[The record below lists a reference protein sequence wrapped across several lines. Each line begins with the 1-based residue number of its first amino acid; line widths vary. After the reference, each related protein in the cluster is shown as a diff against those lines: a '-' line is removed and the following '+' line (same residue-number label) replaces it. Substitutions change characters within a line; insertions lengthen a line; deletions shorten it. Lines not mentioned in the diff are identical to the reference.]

1 MIETIRC
8 AQTAADYAAFAR
20 LIREYVDWGRER
32 YRDQAWFVDKVFG
45 HQSLEQELQ
54 ALGRAYG
61 PPEGAT
67 LLAVSADEVRGAGAW
82 RRLSGEICEMKRVFV
97 PIRFQGQGLGRR
109 LCQALMDEAGAAGY
123 RGDRPLSLARISRVP
138 AVSRVP
144 ERPARP
150 HPFHGGRTCPTVRTG
165 DCSVCQ
171 TLRQVQTQPWRC
183 REGFRGRLL
192 ARFLERDSSHH
203 D

>member
-1 MIETIRC
+1 MNETIRC

-45 HQSLEQELQ
+45 HQSLAQELQ

-97 PIRFQGQGLGRR
+97 PRRFQGQGLGRR

-123 RGDRPLSLARISRVP
+123 RVMRLDTGDRLTEAIALYHSL
-138 AVSRVP
+138 
-144 ERPARP
+144 
-150 HPFHGGRTCPTVRTG
+150 
-165 DCSVCQ
+165 
-171 TLRQVQTQPWRC
+171 
-183 REGFRGRLL
+183 GFRECPPYHEYPSDLRAHIRFMEVEL
-192 ARFLERDSSHH
+192 AQP
-203 D
+203 